1 MKLNYFTLLVLT
13 ASVIAAC
20 HSTKK
25 TTTSSTANSTAA
37 VPTATV
43 AAPTT
48 TAAVVKPKS
57 WTGIYE
63 PGEEELT
70 AIKAQYN
77 DVTME
82 HLKQGYVLYA
92 QSACVSCHN
101 AKGIYQFDVMR
112 WKLII
117 DNMAREAKIT
127 DIQKDAVYKYVLAIK
142 ATQPK

>member
-1 MKLNYFTLLVLT
+1 MKLNHFTLFTLAAL
-13 ASVIAAC
+13 VIAAC

-25 TTTSSTANSTAA
+25 STTSTASNAPAA
-37 VPTATV
+37 APTASV
-43 AAPTT
+43 AAPST

-92 QSACVSCHN
+92 KSACVSCHN

-117 DNMAREAKIT
+117 DNMAREAKIN
-127 DIQKDAVYKYVLAIK
+127 DVQKDAVYKYVLAIK